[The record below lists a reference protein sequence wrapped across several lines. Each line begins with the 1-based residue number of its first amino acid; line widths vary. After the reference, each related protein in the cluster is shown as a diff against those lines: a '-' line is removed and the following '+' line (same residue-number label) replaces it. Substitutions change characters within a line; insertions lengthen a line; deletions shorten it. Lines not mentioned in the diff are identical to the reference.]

1 MQTYLVLSFLNPSVL
16 WGLLAISIPIIIH
29 LFNLRRVKKVEFSNI
44 ALLKRVKE
52 ETSAKKKP
60 VELLI
65 LLARILFVAFLV
77 IAFAQPLSKDRDNA
91 LELDENVLIYLDNSL
106 SMQKAVGTQISA
118 FDQAFAYANV
128 IVDAYPD
135 NAKFKF
141 MENNYSNSLVVNYSK
156 ETIKDRLTELQFSS
170 VSRSIPEIQKRLANS
185 EFNGDIYLIS
195 DFQKSGETSLA
206 SMSSDTTNNYYIVPI
221 GSEQSGN
228 LYFDSAYLENSFLLG
243 ELKNELKVSVRN
255 DGDQAMEG
263 VNLRLFFDNQLT
275 STALVDLGANGS
287 LEHSF
292 EIERDVAGL
301 DRVRI
306 TLEDARVDFDNE
318 LYLTLNNIE
327 KVNVFEIREAG
338 SGSYVS
344 QLYGEN
350 ELFNLES
357 FNTGNIDLNQLANA
371 DLIVL
376 NEINNFS
383 NQLTSAIN
391 DFLEADGSVLIIPSR
406 NMAASGYSGFNLR
419 VSDDSRQRVQ
429 LANPD
434 LNNPF
439 FAGVFEEDATNIS
452 MPEATTYLRLRNQ
465 ELSLLDFKN
474 GRSFLSKATTDG
486 SLYFFSSS
494 FESGMTS
501 FPNHS
506 IFVPVMYKLALG
518 SKVNLSR
525 LYYSTNDETIVYPVD
540 LSASAGIVKLHK
552 GEVELTPDQ
561 RVSGSNLIM
570 EIPKDEIN
578 AGHFDV
584 KTADTKV
591 GTIAFNL
598 PKEESGGDRFSSDEL
613 LELAEASH
621 INMIE
626 ADDALGI
633 DREITA
639 GIKGI
644 GLWRY
649 ALLLALLFLFVEIIL
664 IRYL

>member
-106 SMQKAVGTQISA
+106 SMQKAVGTQTSA

-141 MENNYSNSLVVNYSK
+141 IENNYSNSLVVNYSK
-156 ETIKDRLTELQFSS
+156 ETIKDRLTELEFSS

-221 GSEQSGN
+221 GSEERGN

-255 DGDQAMEG
+255 DGDQAMED

-292 EIERDVAGL
+292 EIDRDVAGL
-301 DRVRI
+301 DRVRV

-350 ELFNLES
+350 ELFNLQS

-376 NEINNFS
+376 NEIGNFS

-429 LANPD
+429 LGNPD

-452 MPEATTYLRLRNQ
+452 MPEATAYLRLRNQ

-474 GRSFLSKATTDG
+474 GRSFLSKATTEG
-486 SLYFFSSS
+486 NLYFFSSS

-525 LYYSTNDETIVYPVD
+525 LYYSTNDETIVYPAD

-561 RVSGSNLIM
+561 RLSGSNLIM

-584 KTADTKV
+584 RTADTAV

-598 PKEESGGDRFSSDEL
+598 PKEESAGDRFSSDEL
-613 LELAEASH
+613 SELAEAGH

>member
-65 LLARILFVAFLV
+65 LLARILFVSFLV
-77 IAFAQPLSKDRDNA
+77 LAFAQPISKDEDNA
-91 LELDENVLIYLDNSL
+91 LELNENVLIYLDNSL
-106 SMQKAVGTQISA
+106 SMQKAVGTQASA

-141 MENNYSNSLVVNYSK
+141 IENNYSNSLVVNYSK
-156 ETIKDRLTELQFSS
+156 ETIKDRLTELEFSS

-195 DFQKSGETSLA
+195 DFQKSGESSLT

-221 GSEQSGN
+221 STEESGN

-255 DGDQAMEG
+255 DGDQAIND

-275 STALVDLGANGS
+275 STALIDIDAKGS
-287 LEHSF
+287 LVHTF
-292 EIERDVAGL
+292 EIDRDASGL
-301 DRVRI
+301 DRVRV
-306 TLEDARVDFDNE
+306 TLEDAQVDFDNE
-318 LYLTLNNIE
+318 LFLTLNNIE
-327 KVNVFEIREAG
+327 KINVFEIRETG
-338 SGSYVS
+338 SGGYVS
-344 QLYGEN
+344 QLYGDN
-350 ELFNLES
+350 ELFNFQS
-357 FNTGNIDLNQLANA
+357 FNTGNIDLNQLIGA

-376 NEINNFS
+376 NEINSFS

-391 DFLEADGSVLIIPSR
+391 DFLEDDGSVLMIPSR
-406 NMAASGYSGFNLR
+406 NLAATGYTGFGLR
-419 VSDDSRQRVQ
+419 VTEDSRQRVQ
-429 LANPD
+429 LSNPD
-434 LNNPF
+434 LSNPF
-439 FAGVFEEDATNIS
+439 YAGVFEEDAENIS
-452 MPEATTYLRLRNQ
+452 MPEATTYFRLRNQ

-474 GRSFLSKATTDG
+474 GRSFLAKATTQG
-486 SLYFFSSS
+486 NLYFFSSS
-494 FESGMTS
+494 FETAMTS

-506 IFVPVMYKLALG
+506 VFVPVMYKLALG

-525 LYYSTNDETIVYPVD
+525 LYYSTNDETIVYPTD
-540 LSASAGIVKLHK
+540 LPASGRVINLKK
-552 GEVELTPDQ
+552 GDVELTPDQ
-561 RVSGSNLIM
+561 RFSGSNLVM
-570 EIPKDEIN
+570 EIPKDEIGP
-578 AGHFDV
+578 GHFDV
-584 KTADTKV
+584 KTTDTELGV
-591 GTIAFNL
+591 IAFNL
-598 PKEESGGDRFSSDEL
+598 PIEESGGERFSADEL
-613 LELAEASH
+613 LALAQADH
-621 INMIE
+621 INVIE
-626 ADDALGI
+626 ANDALGL
-633 DREITA
+633 DKEITA

-649 ALLLALLFLFVEIIL
+649 ALLLALLFLFLEIIL

>member
-29 LFNLRRVKKVEFSNI
+29 LFNLRQVKKVEFSNI

-77 IAFAQPLSKDRDNA
+77 IAFAQPISKDEDNA
-91 LELDENVLIYLDNSL
+91 LELNENVLIYLDNSL
-106 SMQKAVGTQISA
+106 SMQKAVGTQTSA

-141 MENNYSNSLVVNYSK
+141 IENNYSNSLVVNYSK
-156 ETIKDRLTELQFSS
+156 ETIKDRLTELEFSS

-195 DFQKSGETSLA
+195 DFQKSGEPSLA
-206 SMSSDTTNNYYIVPI
+206 SMLSDTTNNYYMVPI
-221 GSEQSGN
+221 GSEESGN

-255 DGDQAMEG
+255 DGDQALDD

-275 STALVDLGANGS
+275 STALVDIDANGS
-287 LEHSF
+287 LIHAF
-292 EIERDVAGL
+292 EIDRDAAGL
-301 DRVRI
+301 DRVRVS
-306 TLEDARVDFDNE
+306 LEDAQVDFDNE
-318 LYLTLNNIE
+318 LFLTLNNIE
-327 KVNVFEIREAG
+327 KINVFEIRESV

-344 QLYGEN
+344 QLYGDN
-350 ELFNLES
+350 ELFNFQS
-357 FNTGNIDLNQLANA
+357 FNTGNIDLNQLTGA

-376 NEINNFS
+376 NQISSFS

-391 DFLEADGSVLIIPSR
+391 DFLEAEGSVLMIPSR
-406 NMAASGYSGFNLR
+406 NLAAGRYSDFGLR
-419 VSDDSRQRVQ
+419 VTEDSRQRVQ
-429 LANPD
+429 LNNPD

-439 FAGVFEEDATNIS
+439 FAGVFEEDAQNIS

-494 FESGMTS
+494 FEAGMTS

-525 LYYSTNDETIVYPVD
+525 LYYSTNDETIVYPTELKTSGGVINLKRGD
-540 LSASAGIVKLHK
+540 
-552 GEVELTPDQ
+552 VELTPDQ
-561 RVSGSNLIM
+561 RFSGSNLVM
-570 EIPKDEIN
+570 EIPKDEIGP
-578 AGHFDV
+578 GHFDV
-584 KTADTKV
+584 KSTDTNLGV
-591 GTIAFNL
+591 IAFNL
-598 PKEESGGDRFSSDEL
+598 PKEESGGDRFSTDEL
-613 LELAEASH
+613 LELAQANH

-626 ADDALGI
+626 ADDAMEV

>member
-65 LLARILFVAFLV
+65 LLARILFVSFLV
-77 IAFAQPLSKDRDNA
+77 IAFAQPVSKDEDNA
-91 LELDENVLIYLDNSL
+91 LELNENVLIYLDNSL
-106 SMQKAVGTQISA
+106 SMQKAVGTQTSA

-141 MENNYSNSLVVNYSK
+141 IENNYSNSLVVNYSK
-156 ETIKDRLTELQFSS
+156 ETIKDRLTELEFSS

-195 DFQKSGETSLA
+195 DFQKSGEPSLA
-206 SMSSDTTNNYYIVPI
+206 SMSSDTTNNYYMVPI
-221 GSEQSGN
+221 GSEESGN

-255 DGDQAMEG
+255 DGDQALDD

-275 STALVDLGANGS
+275 STALVDIDANGS
-287 LEHSF
+287 LVHAF
-292 EIERDVAGL
+292 EIDRDAAGL
-301 DRVRI
+301 DRVRVS
-306 TLEDARVDFDNE
+306 LEDAQVDFDNE
-318 LYLTLNNIE
+318 LFLTLNNIE
-327 KVNVFEIREAG
+327 KINVFEIRESG
-338 SGSYVS
+338 SRSYVS
-344 QLYGEN
+344 QLYGDN
-350 ELFNLES
+350 ELFNFQS
-357 FNTGNIDLNQLANA
+357 FNTGNIDLNQLTGA
-371 DLIVL
+371 DLIIL
-376 NEINNFS
+376 NQISNFS

-391 DFLEADGSVLIIPSR
+391 DFLEAEGSVLMIPSR
-406 NMAASGYSGFNLR
+406 NLSAGRYTDFGLR
-419 VSDDSRQRVQ
+419 VTEDSRQRVQ
-429 LANPD
+429 LSNPD

-439 FAGVFEEDATNIS
+439 FAGVFEEDAQNIS
-452 MPEATTYLRLRNQ
+452 MPEATTYFRLRNQ

-474 GRSFLSKATTDG
+474 GRSFLTKATTEG

-494 FESGMTS
+494 FETGMTS

-506 IFVPVMYKLALG
+506 VFVPVMYKLALG

-525 LYYSTNDETIVYPVD
+525 LYYSTNDETIVYPTD
-540 LSASAGIVKLHK
+540 LKTSGGVINLKK
-552 GEVELTPDQ
+552 GDVELTPDQ
-561 RVSGSNLIM
+561 RFSGANLVM
-570 EIPKDEIN
+570 EIPKDEIGP
-578 AGHFDV
+578 GHFDV
-584 KTADTKV
+584 KSTDTNLGV
-591 GTIAFNL
+591 IAFNL
-598 PKEESGGDRFSSDEL
+598 PKEESGGDRFSTDEL
-613 LELAEASH
+613 LELAQANH

-626 ADDALGI
+626 ADDALGV